1 MKIFGLQKMTL
12 LDYPEHVACTVFL
25 GGCDFRCPFCHN
37 YELACNMAQPVMDV
51 EELFAFLE
59 KRKGLLDGVAITGG
73 EPCLQEEL
81 PEMLS
86 GIREMGYAVK
96 LDTNGYHPEM
106 LKRLFSEKLVDYAA
120 MDIKNSPEK
129 YAQTCGLRKVD
140 LGRIKESIR
149 VLLEEAPDC
158 EFRTTVV
165 EELHEAADFEKIGQ
179 MIRGADRYF
188 LQCFTD
194 RDSVPYEGFHAP
206 SAEALETYAAVV
218 RRYVPDV
225 RLRGV

>member
-37 YELACNMAQPVMDV
+37 YELACNKAQPVMDV

-86 GIREMGYAVK
+86 RIREMGYAVK